1 MFYLSIKQL
10 SSLSSVAGSE
20 SLFCQGTRPVS
31 QRAAVLFLLKSVQP
45 RLGGFKYFDTGFFN
59 LNRLVYVLASAEGI
73 IQEESLCPNCMCFL
87 SRQPGTGIFPNCTQG
102 SCVAKEKPRPY
113 SAPYLHQLV
122 CLRFISLE
130 VLIVLRYL
138 LKIIFL
144 SDPSLIIHCM
154 ASINSLSFSL
164 SLSFS
169 ASLPLVSVICCVS
182 VSSWL
187 KAGGG
192 VSMCFPFALDSNG
205 RN

>member
-1 MFYLSIKQL
+1 MLLLPDQKVFF
-10 SSLSSVAGSE
+10 
-20 SLFCQGTRPVS
+20 FCRATRPVS

-102 SCVAKEKPRPY
+102 SCVANEKPRPY
-113 SAPYLHQLV
+113 SAPYLHQFV
-122 CLRFISLE
+122 CLHFISLE
-130 VLIVLRYL
+130 VLIVNRYL

-154 ASINSLSFSL
+154 ASINSLSFFFLSL
-164 SLSFS
+164 SLS
-169 ASLPLVSVICCVS
+169 LPPFLLSVICCVS

-192 VSMCFPFALDSNG
+192 VSMCFPFALDWNG